1 LRTKNGAGSVHN
13 ERQDP
18 SDIARCSL
26 APSRLLLR
34 PEEAARLLAI
44 GRSKLYEL
52 LASGE
57 LASVRI
63 GRLRRVPQRAV
74 EEFIEEMRAAG

>member
-1 LRTKNGAGSVHN
+1 LVRE
-13 ERQDP
+13 EREDLIVTRP
-18 SDIARCSL
+18 VGFSS
-26 APSRLLLR
+26 LLLR

-63 GRLRRVPQRAV
+63 GRLRRVPLRAV
-74 EEFIEEMRAAG
+74 EEFIEVRVAD

>member
-1 LRTKNGAGSVHN
+1 LVHEEREDLVVARTVGS
-13 ERQDP
+13 
-18 SDIARCSL
+18 SS
-26 APSRLLLR
+26 LLLR

-44 GRSKLYEL
+44 GRSKLFEL

-63 GRLRRVPQRAV
+63 GRLRRVPLRAV
-74 EEFIEEMRAAG
+74 EEFIEVRVAD